1 MAVVA
6 VAEALVDEGEGLIS
20 MILLVLLV
28 ILLVAAE
35 EEIETEMGDMV
46 VAELVV

>member
-35 EEIETEMGDMV
+35 EIETEMGDTV
-46 VAELVV
+46 VVELVV